1 MKAEESCSRVGEERT
16 SNRRSSQADRR
27 SFPLHPSRGE
37 GKFRIGVSPE
47 AAAGFSGAGSGKRE
61 AGFFRGGKSFPL
73 HPSRGEG
80 KFRIG
85 VSPEAAAG
93 FSGAGSGKREAGFSG
108 AENGVSPKRSVAKTG
123 SGIFRGASTGLCSCF
138 NMWTGLNASPRMCIV
153 CKGNNVLYLC
163 IYNTII
169 QIYIYIYNVQAQK
182 PWIPSCGHKSEYY
195 IYIYINIYIYRRGTP
210 WTPSC
215 GA

>member
-27 SFPLHPSRGE
+27 
-37 GKFRIGVSPE
+37 
-47 AAAGFSGAGSGKRE
+47 
-61 AGFFRGGKSFPL
+61 SFPL

-169 QIYIYIYNVQAQK
+169 QIYIYIYIMYRRRNPGSLPAGIK
-182 PWIPSCGHKSEYY
+182 ANIIY
-195 IYIYINIYIYRRGTP
+195 IYIYIHIYIYRRGTP